1 MMNEDELIASV
12 QDAITRFME
21 DLDGDDE
28 SIDAR
33 IFHGLGYNDPDELLS
48 SLKRA
53 VDGERLS
60 HGTVI
65 ALLFFSHQ
73 VIVSL
78 KSLDRVGFGREDTI
92 H

>member
-73 VIVSL
+73 VIISL
-78 KSLDRVGFGREDTI
+78 KSLDKVRFEDEPTI

>member
-12 QDAITRFME
+12 QDAITRYMK
-21 DLDGDDE
+21 DLDDHNE

-33 IFHGLGYNDPDELLS
+33 IFRGLGYNDPHELLL
-48 SLKRA
+48 SLKDA
-53 VDGERLS
+53 VNGERLS
-60 HGTVI
+60 NGTVI

-78 KSLDRVGFGREDTI
+78 KALDRVKPEEEPTI